1 MIESSRIVRLSG
13 FGGSQ
18 SADGYLYRP
27 ASVEATADVLALARR
42 EGRQVVLRGA
52 GRSYGDAS
60 VAGEAVVLDL
70 SRMDAVRSFDPA
82 TGIIDVGPGAMIE
95 TLWRHGLDDGWWPAV
110 VSGTMFPTV
119 AGALA
124 MNIHGKNAFRVG
136 TFGENSLSIDVLK
149 ADGSLVT
156 LGRDD
161 PGFTDVVS
169 GAGLLGVVV
178 GAKLQMKKIES
189 GELDIHA
196 VSCGDWD
203 AQFAAFARYEA
214 TADYMVTWI
223 DAFAS
228 GASAGRGM
236 FHAGFYRHLPVVDQA
251 TLRPSAQDLPD
262 TIMGLVPKSVVWR
275 FLKPLN
281 NRVGMRFVNW
291 AKQTAGAV
299 LEDGKLVGQSLVAFS
314 FLLDYVPG
322 WQRAYAPG
330 GLVQYQSFVPREA
343 APRVFARQFEMQR
356 ERGLENFLSVM
367 KLHRPDPFMF
377 SHGVDGFSLAQ
388 DFKVTDA
395 NREGLR
401 LLAEAMSDLVL
412 EAGGRFYLA
421 KDSLLRP
428 SDFAASLGQAGMDRY
443 WAAKSAWDP
452 DALFTSSL
460 ARRLHLDP
468 RCVS

>member
-1 MIESSRIVRLSG
+1 MIERDRIVRLSG

-18 SADGYLYRP
+18 SADGFLYRP
-27 ASVEATADVLALARR
+27 GSLDAVSEVLALARR

-52 GRSYGDAS
+52 GRSYGDAA
-60 VAGEAVVLDL
+60 VAGEAVALDL
-70 SRMDAVRSFDPA
+70 SRMDNVRSFDPA
-82 TGIIDVGPGAMIE
+82 TGVIDVGPGATIE
-95 TLWRHGLDDGWWPAV
+95 ALWRHTLEDGWWPSV
-110 VSGTMFPTV
+110 VSGTMYPTV

-136 TFGENSLSIDVLK
+136 TLGENTLSVDVLR

-178 GAKLQMKKIES
+178 GARLQMKRVTS
-189 GELDIHA
+189 GALDVEA
-196 VSCGDWD
+196 VSCADWD
-203 AQFAAFARYEA
+203 AQFEAFTRHEA
-214 TADYMVTWI
+214 TADYMVSWL

-228 GASAGRGM
+228 GPSAGRGV
-236 FHAGFYRHLPVVDQA
+236 FHAARHRTTTDIDIPS
-251 TLRPSAQDLPD
+251 LRPDAQDLPD

-291 AKQTAGAV
+291 AKHTSGV
-299 LEDGKLVGQSLVAFS
+299 LMEDGKSFGQSLVAFS

-322 WQRAYAPG
+322 WQRAYDPG

-343 APRVFARQFEMQR
+343 APRVFARQFEIQR
-356 ERGLENFLSVM
+356 ERGLENFLSVL

-388 DFKVTDA
+388 DFKVTTA

-401 LLAEAMSDLVL
+401 RLAETMSDLVL

-428 SDFAASLGQAGMDRY
+428 TDFAQSLGEAGMARY
-443 WAAKSAWDP
+443 WAAKAAWDP
-452 DALFTSSL
+452 DALFSSSL
-460 ARRLHLDP
+460 ARRLQLDP
-468 RCVS
+468 RCAS